1 MLKYK
6 NRLTPNI
13 YTLQKLVTFYKKKKT
28 TSLFPLNNLTA
39 FWFIQNLKK
48 ETPSFT
54 SIFSNLHLL
63 TQPKWFN
70 INFKT
75 PSNSLISQKY
85 FLNTYKL
92 PLFKKQ
98 KKFTIASSSTNYF
111 QSYNDLYSMSRPLI
125 GKSFNS
131 QNTYFF
137 VSKNYEQEKSFRVK
151 PFFSRII

>member
-28 TSLFPLNNLTA
+28 TSLFPLNSLTA

-48 ETPSFT
+48 ENPSFT

-70 INFKT
+70 VNFKT
-75 PSNSLISQKY
+75 SSNSLVSQKY

-98 KKFTIASSSTNYF
+98 KKFTIAPSPVNYF
-111 QSYNDLYSMSRPLI
+111 QSYTGLYTMSRPLI
-125 GKSFNS
+125 GKPFNS

-137 VSKNYEQEKSFRVK
+137 VSKNYEQEKSFKLK